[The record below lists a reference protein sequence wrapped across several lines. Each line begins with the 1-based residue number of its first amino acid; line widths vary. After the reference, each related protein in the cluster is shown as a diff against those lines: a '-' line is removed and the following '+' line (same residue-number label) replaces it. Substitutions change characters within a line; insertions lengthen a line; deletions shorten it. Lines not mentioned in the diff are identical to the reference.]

1 MGNCIGGI
9 RTTDHIRSH
18 ETHEDGGAHAR
29 QAEASQIQG
38 QLTQLQHE
46 GLSQRQLNQLRTQPE
61 LQTRY
66 ERLMRATRTVQELAH
81 LHAHGLTNDS
91 TLDLTEQN
99 THGMRVAMQSL
110 TESWSALREAINGSM
125 QRNAGLERTATQ
137 RFDDRYRQVI
147 TVINPGQNTP
157 SFIAT
162 PYR

>member
-29 QAEASQIQG
+29 QAEANQFHG
-38 QLTQLQHE
+38 QLAQLQRE
-46 GLSQRQLNQLRTQPE
+46 GLSQRQLNQLSTQPE
-61 LQTRY
+61 LSERY
-66 ERLMRATRTVQELAH
+66 QRLARSTGTIQQLAH
-81 LHAHGLTNDS
+81 LHLHGLTNDS
-91 TLDLTEQN
+91 TLNVSEQD
-99 THGMRVAMQSL
+99 THGLRTAMQSL
-110 TESWSALREAINGSM
+110 TESWSALREAIDGSM
-125 QRNAGLERTATQ
+125 QGNAQLQRTATQ

-162 PYR
+162 PHR